1 MTLPTAVKTKVEK
14 KLDSY
19 CEKKIPDKAKD
30 KIRLI
35 TRFRGNSVT
44 LVESRPY
51 HRDPA
56 VWTKT
61 VVAQFRFNP
70 TDDIWTLY
78 CADRNG
84 RWHLYEYTEPSMNL
98 DDLLKEIDDDPTG
111 IFWG

>member
-1 MTLPTAVKTKVEK
+1 MTLPPLVKTLVEK

-19 CEKKIPDKAKD
+19 CEKKIPDRVKD

-51 HRDPA
+51 HRDPS
-56 VWTKT
+56 VWTKLP
-61 VVAQFRFNP
+61 VAQFRFDSRDA
-70 TDDIWTLY
+70 TWTLY

-84 RWHLYEYTEPSMNL
+84 KWHMYDYAEPSKNL
-98 DDLLKEIDDDPTG
+98 DDLLKEVDDDPTG